1 MGRQKTTTIAMTVQ
15 LSIDQTIRRLLLQ
28 QLAVT

>member
-1 MGRQKTTTIAMTVQ
+1 MGRQETTTIAMTLYV
-15 LSIDQTIRRLLLQ
+15 SIDQSIRRLLLQ

>member
-1 MGRQKTTTIAMTVQ
+1 MGRQKTTTVAMTVY
-15 LSIDQTIRRLLLQ
+15 LSIDQSIRRLLLQ